1 MLHFH
6 EFVFYFSPPKVSK
19 KERKNSFKKCAVG
32 TMNRT
37 HGNYPRTS
45 NHFCRIK
52 LIVSSYPGIPDKSCY
67 KLKISTVA
75 DSVKSLTRSPKNYL
89 LSHEEIMTIYFLGS
103 LPAKQR
109 EEGTPDCR
117 LLGSE
122 LKRK

>member
-1 MLHFH
+1 
-6 EFVFYFSPPKVSK
+6 
-19 KERKNSFKKCAVG
+19 
-32 TMNRT
+32 MNRT
-37 HGNYPRTS
+37 HGNYPRTF

-52 LIVSSYPGIPDKSCY
+52 LIISSYPGIPDKSCY

-75 DSVKSLTRSPKNYL
+75 DSVKSLTRSQKNYL
-89 LSHEEIMTIYFLGS
+89 WSHEEIMSIYFLGS
-103 LPAKQR
+103 LRIPANKR